1 MSQINVNTIANASG
15 TSAASIDSN
24 GILTPTKIAQS
35 VAFQV
40 RGSDSDFAYIYTNGP
55 MHLTGWNVIDL
66 NVGNCWSSANQQFT
80 PTVAGWYMFGG
91 NVRFQSASTVAY
103 ISIEIT
109 KNNQFNNGTGLKT
122 QYQYGADTITN
133 SEFVAPSGLLYCN
146 GSTDY
151 VEMFIDC
158 DENITVHDSSV
169 RESNFFGFLVHAT

>member
-15 TSAASIDSN
+15 TSAATIDSS
-24 GILTPTKIAQS
+24 GILTPTKIGQK

-40 RGSDSDFAYIYTNGP
+40 RGSDSDFAYTASGGP
-55 MHLTGWNVIDL
+55 THLTGWNEIEL
-66 NVGNCWSSANQQFT
+66 NVGSCWSNANQQFT

-91 NVRFQSASTVAY
+91 SVRFQCPSTVQY
-103 ISIEIT
+103 ISMEIA
-109 KNNQFNNGTGLKT
+109 KNNDFNNGTGLKT

-133 SEFVAPSGLLYCN
+133 SEFVAPTGLLYCN

-151 VEMFIDC
+151 VEIFIDC

-169 RESNFFGFLVHAT
+169 RKSNFFGFLVHAT